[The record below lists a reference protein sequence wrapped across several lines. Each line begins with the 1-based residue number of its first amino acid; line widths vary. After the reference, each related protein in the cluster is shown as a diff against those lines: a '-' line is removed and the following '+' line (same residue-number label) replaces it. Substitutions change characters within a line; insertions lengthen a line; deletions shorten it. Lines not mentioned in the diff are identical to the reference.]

1 MELTGNILY
10 KKCGY
15 FVMQKKEKWIITA
28 LGFFSLCLA
37 VAGIITS
44 QRRITESTVSVMS
57 SNNWGLSFQ
66 EEGKTPVI
74 DVDKEMLKELDAYY
88 LGDEEEKKI
97 YLTFDAG
104 YENGNTEKILD
115 ALKENNVKA
124 TFFLVGNYLETCPE
138 IVKRM
143 EAEGHIVG
151 NHTYHHKDMAQLTTQ
166 DAFLKELTDFELLY
180 KEITGKDLIK
190 LYRPPQGKFS
200 ENQLQWAKNAGYK
213 TCFWSLAYV
222 DWDDKKQPKKEEAID
237 KLTKRIHPGAIV
249 LLHST
254 SSTNGEIMS
263 DIIKAWK
270 DMGYSFGQLTD
281 L

>member
-1 MELTGNILY
+1 
-10 KKCGY
+10 
-15 FVMQKKEKWIITA
+15 MQKKEKWIITV
-28 LGFFSLCLA
+28 LGSFSLCLA

-44 QRRITESTVSVMS
+44 QRRVTENVVSVMS
-57 SNNWGLSFQ
+57 SNHWGLSFQ
-66 EEGKTPVI
+66 EEGKAPVI
-74 DVDKEMLKELDAYY
+74 DEDKQMLQELDAYY
-88 LGDEEEKKI
+88 LGNENEKKI

-104 YENGNTEKILD
+104 FENGNTEKILD

-124 TFFLVGNYLETCPE
+124 AFFLVGNYLESSPE

-143 EAEGHIVG
+143 VDEGHIVG
-151 NHTYHHKDMAQLTTQ
+151 NHTYHHRDMATLTTKE
-166 DAFLKELTDFELLY
+166 AFVKELTDLEELY
-180 KEITGKDLIK
+180 QGIVGSDMPK

-200 ENQLQWAKNAGYK
+200 ENQLQWAKEAGYK

-222 DWDDKKQPKKEEAID
+222 DWDDKKQPTKEEAMD

-263 DIIKAWK
+263 DLIKTWK
-270 DMGYSFGQLTD
+270 EMGYSFGQLTD

>member
-1 MELTGNILY
+1 
-10 KKCGY
+10 
-15 FVMQKKEKWIITA
+15 MQKKEKWIINA

-37 VAGIITS
+37 VVGIITS
-44 QRRITESTVSVMS
+44 QRNVTENVVSVMS
-57 SNNWGLSFQ
+57 SNHWGLSFQ
-66 EEGKTPVI
+66 EDGKAPVI
-74 DVDKEMLKELDAYY
+74 DEDKQILQELDAYY
-88 LGDEEEKKI
+88 LGNEEEKKI

-104 YENGNTEKILD
+104 FENGNTEKILD

-124 TFFLVGNYLETCPE
+124 AFFLVGNYLETSPE

-143 EAEGHIVG
+143 KDEGHIIG
-151 NHTYHHKDMAQLTTQ
+151 NHTYHHRDMASLTTRE
-166 DAFLKELTDFELLY
+166 AFLKELTDLEELY
-180 KEITGKDLIK
+180 QGIIGSEMPKF
-190 LYRPPQGKFS
+190 YRPPQGKYS
-200 ENQLQWAKNAGYK
+200 EEQLQWAKEQGYK

-222 DWDDKKQPKKEEAID
+222 DWDEKKQPSKEEAME

-254 SSTNGEIMS
+254 SATNGEIMS
-263 DIIKAWK
+263 ELIKKWK

>member
-1 MELTGNILY
+1 
-10 KKCGY
+10 
-15 FVMQKKEKWIITA
+15 MQKKEKWIIIA

-37 VAGIITS
+37 VVGIITS
-44 QRRITESTVSVMS
+44 QRNVTENVVSVMS
-57 SNNWGLSFQ
+57 SNHWGLSFQ
-66 EEGKTPVI
+66 EDGKAPVI
-74 DVDKEMLKELDAYY
+74 DEDKQILQELDAYY
-88 LGDEEEKKI
+88 LGNEEEKKI

-104 YENGNTEKILD
+104 FENGNTEKILD

-124 TFFLVGNYLETCPE
+124 AFFLVGNYLETSSE

-143 EAEGHIVG
+143 EDEGHIVG
-151 NHTYHHKDMAQLTTQ
+151 NHTYHHRDMATLTTRE
-166 DAFLKELTDFELLY
+166 AFLKELTDLEELY
-180 KEITGKDLIK
+180 QGIIGSEMPKF
-190 LYRPPQGKFS
+190 YRPPQGKYS
-200 ENQLQWAKNAGYK
+200 EEQLQWAKEQGYK

-222 DWDDKKQPKKEEAID
+222 DWDEKKQPTKEQAME

-254 SSTNGEIMS
+254 SSTNGEIMNEL
-263 DIIKAWK
+263 IKVWK

>member
-1 MELTGNILY
+1 
-10 KKCGY
+10 
-15 FVMQKKEKWIITA
+15 MQKKEKWIITA

-66 EEGKTPVI
+66 EEGKAPVI

-151 NHTYHHKDMAQLTTQ
+151 NHTYHHKDMVQLTTQ

>member
-1 MELTGNILY
+1 
-10 KKCGY
+10 
-15 FVMQKKEKWIITA
+15 MQKKEKWIITA

-37 VAGIITS
+37 VVGIITS
-44 QRRITESTVSVMS
+44 QRNVTENVVSVMS
-57 SNNWGLSFQ
+57 SNHWGLSFQ
-66 EEGKTPVI
+66 EDGKAPVI
-74 DVDKEMLKELDAYY
+74 DEDKQILQELDAYY
-88 LGDEEEKKI
+88 LGNEEEKKI

-104 YENGNTEKILD
+104 FENGNTEKILD

-124 TFFLVGNYLETCPE
+124 AFFLVGNYLETSPE

-143 EAEGHIVG
+143 KDEGHIIG
-151 NHTYHHKDMAQLTTQ
+151 NHTYHHRDMASLTTRE
-166 DAFLKELTDFELLY
+166 AFLKELTDLEELY
-180 KEITGKDLIK
+180 QGIIGSEMPKF
-190 LYRPPQGKFS
+190 YRPPQGKYS
-200 ENQLQWAKNAGYK
+200 EEQLQWAKEQGYK

-222 DWDDKKQPKKEEAID
+222 DWDEKKQPTKEQAME

-254 SSTNGEIMS
+254 SATNGEIMS
-263 DIIKAWK
+263 ELIKKWR

>member
-1 MELTGNILY
+1 
-10 KKCGY
+10 
-15 FVMQKKEKWIITA
+15 MQKRERCIIA
-28 LGFFSLCLA
+28 AIGIVSLCLA
-37 VAGIITS
+37 IIGCIEI
-44 QRRITESTVSVMS
+44 QKRELKESISVIS

-66 EEGKTPVI
+66 EDGKAPVI
-74 DVDKEMLKELDAYY
+74 DVDKEALKELNGYY
-88 LGDEEEKKI
+88 MGNEEEKKI

-115 ALKENNVKA
+115 ALKENDVKA

-143 EAEGHIVG
+143 VEEGHIVG
-151 NHTYHHKDMAQLTTQ
+151 NHTYHHKDMAKLTTKES
-166 DAFLKELTDFELLY
+166 FLKELTDLEALY
-180 KEITGKDLIK
+180 KEEIGIDMPKF
-190 LYRPPQGKFS
+190 YRPPQGKFN
-200 ENQLQWAKNAGYK
+200 EDQLQWAKDAGYK

-222 DWDDKKQPKKEEAID
+222 DWDEKKQPSKEEAMD

-254 SSTNGEIMS
+254 SSTNGEILG
-263 DIIKAWK
+263 DIIKEWK
-270 DMGYSFGQLTD
+270 KMGYSFGELNE

>member
-1 MELTGNILY
+1 
-10 KKCGY
+10 
-15 FVMQKKEKWIITA
+15 MQKKEKWIITA

-37 VAGIITS
+37 VAGIIVS
-44 QRRITESTVSVMS
+44 QRRVTENTISVMS

-66 EEGKTPVI
+66 EEGKAPVI
-74 DVDKEMLKELDAYY
+74 DVDKDMLKELDAYY
-88 LGDEEEKKI
+88 LGDEEGKKI

-104 YENGNTEKILD
+104 YENGYTEKILD

-151 NHTYHHKDMAQLTTQ
+151 NHTYHHKDMAQLTTE
-166 DAFLKELTDFELLY
+166 DAFLKELTEFELLY
-180 KEITGKDLIK
+180 KEITGKELVK

-200 ENQLQWAKNAGYK
+200 ENQLQWAKDAGYK

-222 DWDDKKQPKKEEAID
+222 DWDDKKQPTKEEAMD
-237 KLTKRIHPGAIV
+237 KLTRRIHPGAIV

-263 DIIKAWK
+263 DIIKTWK
-270 DMGYSFGQLTD
+270 DMGYSFGQLKD

>member
-1 MELTGNILY
+1 
-10 KKCGY
+10 
-15 FVMQKKEKWIITA
+15 MQKKEKWIITA

-37 VAGIITS
+37 VAGIIVS
-44 QRRITESTVSVMS
+44 QRRVTENMVSVMS
-57 SNNWGLSFQ
+57 FNNWGLSFR
-66 EEGKTPVI
+66 EEGKAPDI
-74 DVDKEMLKELDAYY
+74 DVDKEMLKESDAYY
-88 LGDEEEKKI
+88 LGDEDEKKI

-115 ALKENNVKA
+115 ALKENDVKA

-143 EAEGHIVG
+143 ETEGHTVG
-151 NHTYHHKDMAQLTTQ
+151 NHTYHHKDMAQLTTK
-166 DAFLKELTDFELLY
+166 DAFLKELTELEDLY
-180 KEITGKDLIK
+180 REIVGKDLVK
-190 LYRPPQGKFS
+190 LYRPPQGKFD
-200 ENQLQWAKNAGYK
+200 ENQLQWAKEAGYK

-222 DWDDKKQPKKEEAID
+222 DWDDKKQPTKEEAMD

-249 LLHST
+249 LLHTT

-270 DMGYSFGQLTD
+270 DMGYSFGQLKD